1 LNILAVN
8 GVPGGFSGALPPA
21 RPVAYLRRPEGALE
35 TSITYEEGHAHVAAI
50 RVLSWRLRRLP
61 TIEEVAEVLGSK
73 VELTNHRLR
82 ALESLGIVTVVQ
94 NPFETHVSVEDY
106 LALEKLPVES
116 NQDALRDAV
125 QDFRKRQ
132 TEKADE
138 MVRLFEEADEGK
150 ERQEKHDQMAE
161 DLRRFKQ
168 KKPKK
173 APWEDR

>member
-1 LNILAVN
+1 MQ
-8 GVPGGFSGALPPA
+8 
-21 RPVAYLRRPEGALE
+21 

-50 RVLSWRLRRLP
+50 RVLQWRLRRPP

-106 LALEKLPVES
+106 LALEKLPVEA
-116 NQDALRDAV
+116 NQDVLRDAV

-132 TEKADE
+132 SEKADE
-138 MVRLFEEADEGK
+138 MVRLFEETDEGQVKREKHGQMADE
-150 ERQEKHDQMAE
+150 
-161 DLRRFKQ
+161 LRRFKPR
-168 KKPKK
+168 KPKK
-173 APWEDR
+173 APWEPQDPGD

>member
-1 LNILAVN
+1 M
-8 GVPGGFSGALPPA
+8 
-21 RPVAYLRRPEGALE
+21 E

-61 TIEEVAEVLGSK
+61 TIEEVADVLGSK
-73 VELTNHRLR
+73 VEITNHRLR

-106 LALEKLPVES
+106 LALEKLPVEA

-132 TEKADE
+132 NEKAE
-138 MVRLFEEADEGK
+138 KMVRLFEETDEG
-150 ERQEKHDQMAE
+150 QEKREKHGQMAE
-161 DLRRFKQ
+161 DLRRFKPR
-168 KKPKK
+168 KPKK
-173 APWEDR
+173 APWESREPED

>member
-1 LNILAVN
+1 M
-8 GVPGGFSGALPPA
+8 
-21 RPVAYLRRPEGALE
+21 E

-106 LALEKLPVES
+106 LALEKLPVEA

-132 TEKADE
+132 NEKADE
-138 MVRLFEEADEGK
+138 MVRLFEEADEAQEK
-150 ERQEKHDQMAE
+150 REKHDQMAE
-161 DLRRFKQ
+161 DLRRFKK

-173 APWEDR
+173 APWESHGPGE